1 MDLYPFL
8 VSPMSRIGTSSLW
21 MADCD
26 YSILSID
33 DVKYCI
39 VTRDIRFITGNSS
52 AYYEF
57 DEEKGV

>member
-1 MDLYPFL
+1 
-8 VSPMSRIGTSSLW
+8 